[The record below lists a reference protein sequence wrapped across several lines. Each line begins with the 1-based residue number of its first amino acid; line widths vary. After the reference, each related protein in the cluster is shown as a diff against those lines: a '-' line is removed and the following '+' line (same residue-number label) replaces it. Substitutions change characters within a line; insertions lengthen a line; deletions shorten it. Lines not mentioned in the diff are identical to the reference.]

1 MATSKYTKHLIGLI
15 AIMLFSL
22 TMVAQRLVLPGQN
35 QIYRFIEDPAFIAA
49 NERYNVTGILQA
61 SDSDI
66 AQTSQ
71 YIAAQLAFFDNV
83 VFGVDYSKHSYD
95 VMRYS
100 QLFLS
105 SRVRLGLGDY
115 YQYFNIGLSLGTDKL
130 NEVDSSRENDVN
142 TIYRVSGHYRN
153 YNLTIGGFLNHIPV
167 QNSLILA
174 PPETL
179 SVSQGYSV
187 FASYDIA
194 LSDFL
199 RVTPLARYNS
209 YDDIDFFESV
219 AIMNYKEKGELAIS
233 YKNDYSVNAAISA
246 KFLERVKV
254 SYSYEKAIGVQNFN
268 DVHAIGISVDL
279 APEATELPEWLVN
292 VRRNRIKIH
301 NINYKDEEKL
311 LETIANEEVEETV
324 SDSLPQVEAVDPEL
338 IAYPKMSEEDP
349 EDVVDGHLKPGYYV
363 ILGSFKNINNAEK
376 AVAKLKSEGY
386 YARYGKKDTDD
397 DFHYVYVDRYTDRD
411 IASKRTI
418 AKQKEKG
425 FEKVWLMRVK

>member
-1 MATSKYTKHLIGLI
+1 
-15 AIMLFSL
+15 MLFSL

-35 QIYRFIEDPAFIAA
+35 QIYRFMENPAFIAA
-49 NERYNVTGILQA
+49 NERYNVTGMLQA

-71 YIAAQLAFFDNV
+71 YVAAQLAFFDNV

-115 YQYFNIGLSLGTDKL
+115 YQYFNIGLSIGTDKL
-130 NEVDSSRENDVN
+130 NEVDSSRENDIN
-142 TIYRVSGHYRN
+142 TIYRISGHYRN
-153 YNLTIGGFLNHIPV
+153 YNLTIGGFINHIPI
-167 QNSLILA
+167 QNSLTLS

-179 SVSQGYSV
+179 SVSEGYSV
-187 FASYDIA
+187 FASYDFA
-194 LSDFL
+194 LSDYFRL
-199 RVTPLARYNS
+199 TPLVRYNS
-209 YDDIDFFESV
+209 YSDLDFFEGV
-219 AIMNYKEKGELAIS
+219 ALMNYKEKGELAIS
-233 YKNDYSVNAAISA
+233 YKNDYSINGAISA

-254 SYSYEKAIGVQNFN
+254 SYSYEKAIGAQNFN
-268 DVHAIGISVDL
+268 DVHAIGVSIDL
-279 APEATELPEWLVN
+279 APEATEMPEWLVN

-311 LETIANEEVEETV
+311 FETIADEEIEETV
-324 SDSLPQVEAVDPEL
+324 TDSVPQVETVDPDL

-363 ILGSFKNINNAEK
+363 ILGSFKNVKNAEK

-386 YARYGKKDTDD
+386 YARFGKKDAND
-397 DFHYVYVDRYTDRD
+397 DFHYVYVDRYADRD

>member
-1 MATSKYTKHLIGLI
+1 
-15 AIMLFSL
+15 MLFSF
-22 TMVAQRLVLPGQN
+22 TVMGQRLVIPGQN
-35 QIYRFIEDPAFIAA
+35 QIYRFIEDPAFITA

-71 YIAAQLAFFDNV
+71 YLAAQLAFFDNV

-100 QLFLS
+100 QLFLN
-105 SRVRLGLGDY
+105 SRVRIGLGDY
-115 YQYFNIGLSLGTDKL
+115 YQYFNIGLSLGTDRL
-130 NEVDSSRENDVN
+130 NEVDSSRENDIN

-153 YNLTIGGFLNHIPV
+153 YNFTIGGFLNHIPI
-167 QNSLILA
+167 QNSLTL
-174 PPETL
+174 PTPETL

-194 LSDFL
+194 LSDYFRL
-199 RVTPLARYNS
+199 TPLARYNS
-209 YDDIDFFESV
+209 YDTIDFFEGV
-219 AIMNYKEKGELAIS
+219 AILNYKEKGELAVS
-233 YKNDYSVNAAISA
+233 YKNDYSLNAAVSA
-246 KFLERVKV
+246 KFLERLKV
-254 SYSYEKAIGVQNFN
+254 SYSYEKAIGNQSFN

-279 APEATELPEWLVN
+279 APKATELPEWLVN
-292 VRRNRIKIH
+292 VRRNRIKIN

-311 LETIANEEVEETV
+311 LETIADEEIQETA
-324 SDSLPQVEAVDPEL
+324 SDSVPKVETVDPEL
-338 IAYPKMSEEDP
+338 IAYPIMSEEDP

-363 ILGSFKNINNAEK
+363 ILGSFKNVQNAEK

-386 YARYGKKDTDD
+386 YARFGKKDEGDA
-397 DFHYVYVDRYTDRD
+397 FNYVYVDRYTDRD
-411 IASKRTI
+411 IASKRTK

-425 FEKVWLMRVK
+425 FEKVWLMQVK